1 MKQLV
6 TCVDDRN
13 LDDVKEGEEY
23 IIDLDTV
30 YGDSDGDWYG
40 SLFTKGGD
48 KIALGVSLRRFRS
61 ITNIKED

>member
-13 LDDVKEGEEY
+13 IKDIKEGEEY

-40 SLFTKGGD
+40 SVYTTGGYR
-48 KIALGVSLRRFRS
+48 IALGVSLKRFRS
-61 ITNIKED
+61 ITNIKEN